1 MGPTTFTRVIQM
13 GPTHPTPTC
22 VLTLH
27 EAASEAAPL
36 QGNLRYRWSPL
47 ALSKFLRWVPFRL
60 SNWGPL
66 GPYFIVQ
73 NDLRE
78 QIKSDPLPAA
88 VLWVETTLRP
98 AWVRRAEYIYWKVCT
113 IVAHHRAMQMTV
125 GLAQMKVWLWKEF
138 LQTETHKTLTIAD
151 WENPL
156 V

>member
-1 MGPTTFTRVIQM
+1 MGPTTFTRIIQM

-22 VLTLH
+22 VLPLH

-73 NDLRE
+73 NKKSTYAN
-78 QIKSDPLPAA
+78 IKANL
-88 VLWVETTLRP
+88 
-98 AWVRRAEYIYWKVCT
+98 
-113 IVAHHRAMQMTV
+113 
-125 GLAQMKVWLWKEF
+125 
-138 LQTETHKTLTIAD
+138 LQPKNDRNICLLLCYHNLTRGKRSPI
-151 WENPL
+151 L
-156 V
+156 

>member
-1 MGPTTFTRVIQM
+1 M
-13 GPTHPTPTC
+13 
-22 VLTLH
+22 
-27 EAASEAAPL
+27 
-36 QGNLRYRWSPL
+36 
-47 ALSKFLRWVPFRL
+47 LS
-60 SNWGPL
+60 
-66 GPYFIVQ
+66 
-73 NDLRE
+73 DLRE

-138 LQTETHKTLTIAD
+138 LQAETHKTPTIAD

-156 V
+156 VNYYAVKWYLSQKNIFSWLDVSFVYTGGMNEYYTMLLYDALTRLS